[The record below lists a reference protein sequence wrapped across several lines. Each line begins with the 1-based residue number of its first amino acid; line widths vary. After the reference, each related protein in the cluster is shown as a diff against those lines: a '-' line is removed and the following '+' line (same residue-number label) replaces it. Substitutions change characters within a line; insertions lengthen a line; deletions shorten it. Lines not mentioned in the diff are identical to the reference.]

1 MCESKKHNEEHY
13 TKAHDVTSTLK
24 KKNNSRKYID
34 FRFRRYIW
42 DFSSK
47 SYSWEALTL
56 AKVLESCVIVLLN
69 EIYLKS
75 LIQAKNT
82 LTAIALLIFFMVSP
96 KDVKSANTSGVS
108 SKSSNFPLMV
118 IIEAILSA
126 IQMAAFC
133 KSIFSIYLI

>member
-1 MCESKKHNEEHY
+1 MCESKKHNEKHY
-13 TKAHDVTSTLK
+13 TKSHDVTSTLK
-24 KKNNSRKYID
+24 KTQFNKITFISVSADIYAI
-34 FRFRRYIW
+34 FRQ
-42 DFSSK
+42 
-47 SYSWEALTL
+47 SWELLTL

-82 LTAIALLIFFMVSP
+82 FTAIALLIFFMVSP
-96 KDVKSANTSGVS
+96 KLVKSANTSGVS

-133 KSIFSIYLI
+133 KSIFNFIINVCT

>member
-1 MCESKKHNEEHY
+1 M
-13 TKAHDVTSTLK
+13 
-24 KKNNSRKYID
+24 
-34 FRFRRYIW
+34 RFFVKVIHRR
-42 DFSSK
+42 
-47 SYSWEALTL
+47 ELLTL
-56 AKVLESCVIVLLN
+56 AKVLESCVMVLLN

-82 LTAIALLIFFMVSP
+82 FTAIALLIFFMVSP
-96 KDVKSANTSGVS
+96 KLVKSANTSGVS

-133 KSIFSIYLI
+133 KSIFNFLINIPNIGKYLF

>member
-1 MCESKKHNEEHY
+1 M
-13 TKAHDVTSTLK
+13 
-24 KKNNSRKYID
+24 
-34 FRFRRYIW
+34 
-42 DFSSK
+42 
-47 SYSWEALTL
+47 
-56 AKVLESCVIVLLN
+56 VLLN

-96 KDVKSANTSGVS
+96 KLVKSANTSGVS

-133 KSIFSIYLI
+133 KSIFNFIINIPNIGKYLI